1 MPFPKPGGGS
11 GLDQLTGDVTAGPG
25 TGAQAATLEA
35 TANVESV
42 IAANTT
48 VAGAIQG
55 TATPGGDLAGT
66 GSTYTTPELIAV
78 GTAGTVGDASHYPVV
93 TTDAKGRV
101 TGMVATAV
109 PAGTPATTVT
119 GPDAFG
125 ATAIVGTSTL
135 YAREDHDHGLPAAPA
150 VPAPATTVTGPD
162 TFGAAAVV
170 GTGTTYARVDHD
182 HGLPAAPADIPLST
196 VTAAGDLIVGSG
208 AGTVSRLGIGANGD
222 VLTVA
227 AGALGYAAPST
238 GVDLLQFFQST
249 LPSSQNWFSVTYGN
263 GAFVAVANGSTA
275 AAYSTNGGVTWTAST
290 LPSSSDWIAVTYG
303 NGAFVAV
310 AYNSTAAAYST
321 NGGVTW
327 TASTL
332 PSSAT
337 WRSVAYGNG
346 AFVAVA
352 NGSTAAA
359 YTQVVALTGAN
370 TAAVAAPA
378 VTSGTAFTPSV
389 ASNSTVYFQ
398 INAGSAGSYTLTMG
412 PTTGAENTIASAA
425 AVTVGNDVLVSLVVP
440 RSWLVVL
447 TLTTVTLGSTT
458 VVAM

>member
-227 AGALGYAAPST
+227 AGALSYSAPVATLATYTASLGSIAVPGT
-238 GVDLLQFFQST
+238 DVATTLATFT
-249 LPSSQNWFSVTYGN
+249 LPVGTFLLNASL
-263 GAFVAVANGSTA
+263 
-275 AAYSTNGGVTWTAST
+275 GV
-290 LPSSSDWIAVTYG
+290 Y
-303 NGAFVAV
+303 
-310 AYNSTAAAYST
+310 
-321 NGGVTW
+321 
-327 TASTL
+327 
-332 PSSAT
+332 SSAT
-337 WRSVAYGNG
+337 TTTTYSITMAGVVGTAVGSYAPVTTGQFAQASLRDGAVSGEVIMLSGSQIITITTGGTFLIQALSNG
-346 AFVAVA
+346 AVTT
-352 NGSTAAA
+352 NNPQSTA
-359 YTQVVALTGAN
+359 
-370 TAAVAAPA
+370 
-378 VTSGTAFTPSV
+378 
-389 ASNSTVYFQ
+389 
-398 INAGSAGSYTLTMG
+398 TLIKIG
-412 PTTGAENTIASAA
+412 
-425 AVTVGNDVLVSLVVP
+425 
-440 RSWLVVL
+440 
-447 TLTTVTLGSTT
+447 
-458 VVAM
+458 